1 MNQVVNWLLE
11 KENPEVRYRTLTELV
26 EAEDGEKLSALEDL
40 LSSDMLTTVMERFS
54 LGKNGETY
62 NALGALAEFGLT
74 RRDVDIDSYVDKLI
88 EETNFQMMCGEA
100 LLLRNLVLLGYKDHP
115 RVAAELPVA
124 MAKQKPDGGYGCMSK
139 NLKINPAKGCYRQ
152 TNTYVLLAAALRRAG
167 GNPPQVSALLGYYLD
182 REVLFTHDDPEA
194 LVVPDLAGTFYPLD
208 PVKIGLQ
215 MTLYSL
221 AILGVADDPR
231 CAKAW
236 EALER
241 RRNED
246 GRYIL
251 DKSLSKPLYKIGKP
265 GKPNKWVT
273 LYALLAGLKRDT
285 RTR

>member
-11 KENPEVRYRTLTELV
+11 KENPEVRYRTLIELGG
-26 EAEDGEKLSALEDL
+26 AEDDEKASALEDV
-40 LSSDMLTTVMERFS
+40 LSSDTLATVMERFS
-54 LGKNGETY
+54 LGKKWETY
-62 NALGALAEFGLT
+62 AALSALAEFGLT

-139 NLKINPAKGCYRQ
+139 TLKINPIKGCYRQ
-152 TNTYVLLAAALRRAG
+152 TNTYVLLAAALKLAG
-167 GNPPQVSALLGYYLD
+167 CNPPQVPALLGYYLD
-182 REVLFTHDDPEA
+182 REVLFTHDDPQS

-215 MTLYSL
+215 MILYSL

-241 RRNED
+241 RRDED
-246 GRYIL
+246 GCYIL

-273 LYALLAGLKRDT
+273 LYALLAGRIVHSA
-285 RTR
+285 